1 VGWFA
6 RLRDD
11 SPDAGAERSD
21 VVAGLAFAAGVAGA
35 LAFWGDELDDLD
47 LLDFLIGLFLTGVS
61 LGFAVYW
68 LGGWALSFVVRRLA
82 GKGSS
87 RRARHVLAF
96 SFAPLV
102 FALPFW
108 LLWPPLLIVLAVTSG
123 ALLVAGLRE
132 TYGWSPARAGGALVL
147 AFVWLAALGV
157 CLLSVLALL
166 GRV

>member
-1 VGWFA
+1 MGWFA

-35 LAFWGDELDDLD
+35 LALGGDQLAE
-47 LLDFLIGLFLTGVS
+47 LDFLDSFVWLFLTGVS
-61 LGFAVYW
+61 LGFAAYW
-68 LGGWALSFVVRRLA
+68 IGGWALSFVVRRL
-82 GKGSS
+82 GGEGSP

-108 LLWPPLLIVLAVTSG
+108 LLWPPLLIALAAASA
-123 ALLVAGLRE
+123 ALLLAGLRE
-132 TYGWSPARAGGALVL
+132 TYGWSPARAGGAVVL
-147 AFVWLAALGV
+147 AIVWLAALGV

-166 GRV
+166 RRV